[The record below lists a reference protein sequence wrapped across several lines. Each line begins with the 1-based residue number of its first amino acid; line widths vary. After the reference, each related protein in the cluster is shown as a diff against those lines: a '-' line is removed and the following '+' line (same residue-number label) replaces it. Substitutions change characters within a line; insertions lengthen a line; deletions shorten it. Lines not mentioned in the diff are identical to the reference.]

1 MLTERTPVRLVW
13 INRSSTRIYDTIQLV
28 TSKKTQKTIE
38 FETNE
43 KEEKK
48 DSSLF
53 TSTPFLLNAFCHR
66 FFLKKLVWLALNIS
80 TNRETMLFKQRR
92 HLNQVNQLSR
102 CRKSWIV
109 VGTSNPN
116 AEEPTTNS
124 IARNINAMESSNVQ
138 KGTTKRIVPI

>member
-1 MLTERTPVRLVW
+1 MTFLV
-13 INRSSTRIYDTIQLV
+13 NRV
-28 TSKKTQKTIE
+28 A
-38 FETNE
+38 
-43 KEEKK
+43 
-48 DSSLF
+48 
-53 TSTPFLLNAFCHR
+53 NAF
-66 FFLKKLVWLALNIS
+66 VWTSVATAPKIA
-80 TNRETMLFKQRR
+80 ETDPMSMDARR
-92 HLNQVNQLSR
+92 HLNQVNLLSR